1 MKQQAIKMVEEM
13 TAEGAILQLHIPSG
27 QHDMDDIEAIEAIQM
42 TRDNIRISGSTII
55 FGNGEVCITIEDQD
69 DYHADASNHVTG
81 E

>member
-1 MKQQAIKMVEEM
+1 MKEQAIKMVEQM
-13 TAEGAILQLHIPSG
+13 TAEGAILQLHGPSG

-55 FGNGEVCITIEDQD
+55 FGNGEVSITIEDQD
-69 DYHADASNHVTG
+69 DYNADASNHVTG

>member
-1 MKQQAIKMVEEM
+1 MKEQAIKMVEEM
-13 TAEGAILQLHIPSG
+13 TAEGAILQLHGPSG
-27 QHDMDDIEAIEAIQM
+27 QHDMDDIEAIDAIQM

-69 DYHADASNHVTG
+69 DYNADASNHVTG

>member
-1 MKQQAIKMVEEM
+1 MKEQAIKMVEEM
-13 TAEGAILQLHIPSG
+13 TAEGAILQLHSPSG
-27 QHDMDDIEAIEAIQM
+27 QHDMDDIEAIDAIQM

-69 DYHADASNHVTG
+69 DYHADASNHVPG

>member
-1 MKQQAIKMVEEM
+1 MKEQAIKMVEQM
-13 TAEGAILQLHIPSG
+13 TAEGAILQIHGPSG
-27 QHDMDDIEAIEAIQM
+27 QHDMDDIEVIEAIQM

>member
-1 MKQQAIKMVEEM
+1 MKEQAIKMVEEM
-13 TAEGAILQLHIPSG
+13 TAEGAILQLHGPSG

>member
-1 MKQQAIKMVEEM
+1 MKEQAIKMVEQM
-13 TAEGAILQLHIPSG
+13 TAEGAILQIHGPSG